1 MGAKKR
7 GLGRGLAALI
17 SDEGDVKEG
26 KNQENII
33 VEININLIKPNKY
46 QPRIDFDKDKLLD
59 LTNSIKNHGIIQPII
74 VRKIEDKEDNYEIVA
89 GERRWR
95 ASKLAGLDNMPC
107 IVKDLDSELSSKYA
121 LIENIQREDL
131 NPVEEGKAYKQL
143 IDKYELTQEQL
154 AKEVGKS
161 RSYITNSIRLLNLNK
176 EVLKYIYDGKIS
188 LGHGKVLLA
197 MKDKKDQLLI
207 ANKIIEENLNIR
219 QIEDIIKNK
228 EPEKIETKDK
238 KKRNKDPHIIAL
250 EDNLMSIL
258 GTKVN
263 LITGR
268 KKGKIEIEY
277 YGLEDLDRILDI
289 LKNE

>member
-17 SDEGDVKEG
+17 SDEGDVEEG
-26 KNQENII
+26 KNQENLI

-176 EVLKYIYDGKIS
+176 DVLKYIYDGKIS

-228 EPEKIETKDK
+228 EPEKIETKYK

>member
-17 SDEGDVKEG
+17 SDEGDVEEG
-26 KNQENII
+26 KNQENLI

>member
-17 SDEGDVKEG
+17 SDEVDVKEG
-26 KNQENII
+26 KNQENLI

-95 ASKLAGLDNMPC
+95 ASKLAGLYNMPC

-228 EPEKIETKDK
+228 QPEKVETKDK

>member
-17 SDEGDVKEG
+17 SDEGDIKEG

-74 VRKIEDKEDNYEIVA
+74 VRKIENKEDNYEIVA

-197 MKDKKDQLLI
+197 MKDKNDQLLI

-238 KKRNKDPHIIAL
+238 KKKNKDPHIIAL